1 MDVFNSALLILQRHE
16 GLKLKPYPDTGDT
29 LAIGHGRNLMRKGIT
44 AEEAE
49 FLLRGDVTAARDHLR
64 TDTRT
69 KDIYRHLT
77 AARKVV
83 LLDMVVNLGFGGV
96 LGFKRMWAALKEGD
110 HAKAAEEMLDSKW
123 AKQVPKRAGELAQLM
138 EKPEYL
144 GEALRR

>member
-1 MDVFNSALLILQRHE
+1 MNVFDSAVQILKRHE

-44 AEEAE
+44 ADEAE
-49 FLLRGDVTAARDHLR
+49 HLLRGDVYEAEHHLQ
-64 TDTRT
+64 TDSRT

-83 LLDMVVNLGFGGV
+83 LLDMAVNLGFRGL
-96 LGFKRMWAALKEGD
+96 LGFKRMWAALCAGD
-110 HAKAAEEMLDSKW
+110 YEKAGHEMLDSKW
-123 AKQVPKRAGELAQLM
+123 AVQVAPRGQELASLM
-138 EKPEYL
+138 RHPEQL